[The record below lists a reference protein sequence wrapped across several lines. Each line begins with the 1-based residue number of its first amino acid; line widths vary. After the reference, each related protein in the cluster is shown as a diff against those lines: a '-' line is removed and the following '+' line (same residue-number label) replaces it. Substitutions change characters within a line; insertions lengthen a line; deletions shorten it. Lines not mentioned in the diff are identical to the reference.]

1 MKIKMIPLAL
11 AFAALLTGC
20 GNDAIEG
27 TFQVQ
32 STVMGM
38 KIKGGQA
45 VLKSDSVTIEG
56 DKFIVDEWEQ
66 ADGMVT
72 ARDKDGQAIIHA
84 RVLDNGDRLEMAG
97 EGNLL
102 NVTLIRV
109 K

>member
-1 MKIKMIPLAL
+1 MKLKVLSLLCA
-11 AFAALLTGC
+11 AALLSGC

-32 STVMGM
+32 SSVMGM
-38 KIKGGQA
+38 QINGGQA
-45 VLKSDSVTIEG
+45 VLKSDSIVIEG
-56 DKFIVDEWEQ
+56 DKYTVDEWEQ

-84 RVLDNGDRLEMAG
+84 RVLDGGNRLQVIG
-97 EGNLL
+97 EGSLL
-102 NVTLIRV
+102 NVTLVRV